1 MVTRKVFAGNPRE
14 STVQRHRQ
22 TIKCPRE
29 APEPNP
35 RPGAHKT
42 SISEHS
48 ICNLGYPSGPDLARR
63 TKEKSAP
70 GRPLIVNTGRDDWI
84 RTSDPLLPKQ
94 EASVRLRLPSVCAYV
109 PEWASSKEVTRWMLV
124 KATQLFCGFLMYI
137 GELDVFG
144 CWCYPRRQA

>member
-1 MVTRKVFAGNPRE
+1 MLYLRVACHSNSVMVYRITESIKEIYVVTRKVFAGNPRE

-48 ICNLGYPSGPDLARR
+48 ICNLVYPSGPDLARR

-84 RTSDPLLPKQ
+84 RTKVSLLPKQ
-94 EASVRLRLPSVCAYV
+94 KASVRLRLPSVCGYV
-109 PEWASSKEVTRWMLV
+109 P
-124 KATQLFCGFLMYI
+124 
-137 GELDVFG
+137 DVIQ
-144 CWCYPRRQA
+144 RSH